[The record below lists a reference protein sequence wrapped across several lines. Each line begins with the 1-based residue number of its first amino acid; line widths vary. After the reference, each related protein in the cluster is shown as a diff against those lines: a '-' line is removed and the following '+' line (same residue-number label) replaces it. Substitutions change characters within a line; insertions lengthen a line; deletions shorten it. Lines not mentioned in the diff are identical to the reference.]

1 MSQRVERIGQFNL
14 PLLAEEIEAAAP
26 ELFVDDVALFT
37 LSYDGTTLV
46 GIFPDTFSL
55 SKLAGIAAAHN
66 PNGESINQEK
76 TRRREE
82 LRAGIKTKFLGLGF
96 TLEELQF
103 IKEVLG

>member
-46 GIFPDTFSL
+46 GIFPDDFLL
-55 SKLAGIAAAHN
+55 SKLGGIVAVHD
-66 PNGESINQEK
+66 PDGESINQQRR
-76 TRRREE
+76 RRREE
-82 LRAGIKTKFLGLGF
+82 LRVGIKNKFLALGF